1 MSANVGFRY
10 KASIEEL
17 KLDFD
22 KSVEKHLLGNKPKRT
37 PKMSPTE
44 VITIMVMFHTGGF
57 RNMKH
62 FYIHYVR
69 VHMLHL
75 FPDTVYYNRFVELM
89 QSASLPMTI
98 FLKTC
103 CLGDG
108 TGIAFIDSTPVR
120 VCKNKRIKRHR
131 VFKDI
136 AQVGKSTMGYFFG
149 FKLHLVI
156 NDKGELLNFVITQ
169 GNVDDREPLKNKKF
183 VNELKGKLYADKRY
197 IYKELTELLFMDG
210 LHLITNIRNNMKNTL
225 MDLKDKIMLRKRSVI
240 ETVNDELKNI
250 CQIEHSRHR
259 SFGNFITNMISGLI
273 AYTFFPKKPGI
284 KYETVQTNQIAI
296 YKNRTQ
302 VSGIPRNLSSGSLK
316 IKKTDPRV

>member
-1 MSANVGFRY
+1 MTLTDDKITEIFY
-10 KASIEEL
+10 LIDEFHIE
-17 KLDFD
+17 FD
-22 KSVEKHLLGNKPKRT
+22 KSIEKHLLGNEPKRT
-37 PKMSPTE
+37 PKMSSSE

-62 FYIHYVR
+62 FYLHYVQ

-75 FPDTVYYNRFVELM
+75 FPDTVSYNRFVELM
-89 QSASLPMTI
+89 QSASLPMAI

-108 TGIAFIDSTPVR
+108 TGISFIDSTPVR

-169 GNVDDREPLKNKKF
+169 GNVDDREPLKNKNF
-183 VNELKGKLYADKRY
+183 VNQLKGKLYADKGY
-197 IYKELTELLFMDG
+197 VSKALTELLFMDG

-225 MDLKDKIMLRKRSVI
+225 MELKDKIMLRKRSVI

-284 KYETVQTNQIAI
+284 KYESAQTNQIAI
-296 YKNRTQ
+296 F
-302 VSGIPRNLSSGSLK
+302 
-316 IKKTDPRV
+316 